1 MEEIEEIDINDL
13 FKEPNTLS
21 LKSLGKRI
29 SLIEEKTH
37 RIEMDLE
44 LILKVLRG
52 K

>member
-1 MEEIEEIDINDL
+1 MEEIEEIDVNDL
-13 FKEPNTLS
+13 FREPKTLS
-21 LKSLGKRI
+21 LQSLDKRI